1 MEVIGV
7 KYNTQIKQY
16 ENKGLNALTKKLI
29 EKAKGEMAKAQ
40 EKRRVELQHEME
52 AEIQTSNEVPRN

>member
-1 MEVIGV
+1 MEVIGI

-40 EKRRVELQHEME
+40 EKRRVELQQEME
-52 AEIQTSNEVPRN
+52 AEIQTSNEVPLN